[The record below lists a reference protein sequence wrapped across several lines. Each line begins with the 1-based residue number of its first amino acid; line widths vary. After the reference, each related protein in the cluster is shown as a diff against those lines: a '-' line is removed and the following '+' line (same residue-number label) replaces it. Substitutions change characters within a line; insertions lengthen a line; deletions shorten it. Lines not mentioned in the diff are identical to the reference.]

1 MREWPPRRL
10 SLRND
15 LTHRPQNRAAAI
27 EECASSAGKEACRPV
42 RMPSLRWARGHR
54 DADWRGAA
62 GWQTKGWHATDSL
75 RWMLVER
82 GKGGGSM
89 SRMRLELTFPEV
101 FPFPPFDGDVDF
113 SSAGVC
119 INIPGCAAV
128 FQMVA
133 LLASNH
139 LPLKLAANVGGSPG
153 HVILEGLEQSGDE
166 ITFHLK
172 LRFFPLP

>member
-1 MREWPPRRL
+1 MQDGVPRRL
-10 SLRND
+10 SLGYDPAYRSEN
-15 LTHRPQNRAAAI
+15 PSAAI
-27 EECASSAGKEACRPV
+27 EKRAPRPIIKASRYV
-42 RMPSLRWARGHR
+42 RVPSLRRARGHR
-54 DADWRGAA
+54 DAYWRGAA
-62 GWQTKGWHATDSL
+62 GWQTKGRHATDSL

-128 FQMVA
+128 FQMVV
-133 LLASNH
+133 LLTSNH
-139 LPLKLAANVGGSPG
+139 LPLKLAANVGGGPG

-166 ITFHLK
+166 IRFHLK
-172 LRFFPLP
+172 LKFFPLP